1 MSKIYAFD
9 YLENGLQYSACAY
22 FPGNFIQ
29 ISMKWSV
36 LFILL
41 VLSLPMHLFIGFPD
55 YARSEYLRPLYESM
69 CSVLNCSL
77 PLLKKTS
84 AIELKEMRVR
94 YLEEEKFVPVL
105 QFSLVNRANYHNTYP
120 RCRLVFKD
128 LDGVELSD
136 FEFHS
141 KGFSMNHREYEGMP
155 VGIPV

>member
-1 MSKIYAFD
+1 
-9 YLENGLQYSACAY
+9 
-22 FPGNFIQ
+22 
-29 ISMKWSV
+29 MKRIV
-36 LFILL
+36 FFLLL
-41 VLSLPMHLFIGFPD
+41 VISLPLHLWIGFPD
-55 YARSEYLRPLYESM
+55 YARSEYLRPLYESI

-128 LDGVELSD
+128 LDDVELSD
-136 FEFHS
+136 VEFHS
-141 KGFSMNHREYEGMP
+141 KEFSMNYREHEGMP
-155 VGIPV
+155 VGIPVEFLVPLEEPPIKAVNYELFLM